1 MEPVPQALLNL
12 VKKAAPPE
20 AEIMPLP
27 WAFEKEDY
35 NLAVVMP
42 DAVDR
47 LAARQIED
55 RLLDVIMDYD
65 EAHDTFTVCKVWR
78 AREMARQG
86 CCENCWDSG
95 GKRRRFWGNGGERYK
110 AGSPKEIRGLEAFSR
125 RC

>member
-1 MEPVPQALLNL
+1 MKAVPQELLEL
-12 VKKAAPPE
+12 VRKAAPPE
-20 AEIMPLP
+20 ADVVPLP

-42 DAVDR
+42 NSIDR

-78 AREMARQG
+78 VREMARVG
-86 CCENCWDSG
+86 V
-95 GKRRRFWGNGGERYK
+95 
-110 AGSPKEIRGLEAFSR
+110 L
-125 RC
+125 